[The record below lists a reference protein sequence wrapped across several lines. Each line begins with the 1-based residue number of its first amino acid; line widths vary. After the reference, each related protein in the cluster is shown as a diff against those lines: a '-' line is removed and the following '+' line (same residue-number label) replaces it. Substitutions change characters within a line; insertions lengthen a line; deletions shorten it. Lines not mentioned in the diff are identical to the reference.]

1 MNNKIIFNQDG
12 SNKISLFVIIKMDK
26 TYLMLLNNNCT
37 SNKCEINDDIKKYC
51 MENDNLLTEDMCH
64 NLYTRNVYDNSNEEL
79 SLLLK
84 EKCKKYPMHT
94 RCMCSNYQRK
104 YDYNNLL
111 GGYGLN
117 CLFPE
122 CSKNTINYDP
132 SNSNSSLL
140 PLDIYLLDNSCPKNI
155 CQNII
160 KNSNFEL
167 YSSDISIA
175 NNCNN
180 ENNEN
185 TTTTTTTITPIT
197 QTTTPITQ
205 TTSDTINIFNL
216 WILIVIC
223 CILFIIIL
231 ILVIIFIGRSYNNN
245 NNQEE
250 V

>member
-1 MNNKIIFNQDG
+1 
-12 SNKISLFVIIKMDK
+12 MDK

-37 SNKCEINDDIKKYC
+37 SNTCEIKDDIKKYC
-51 MENDNLLTEDMCH
+51 MENDNLLTEDICH
-64 NLYTRNVYDNSNEEL
+64 NLYTTNVYANENGEL
-79 SLLLK
+79 SSFLK
-84 EKCKKYPMHT
+84 ELCKKYPMHT

-122 CSKNTINYDP
+122 CSNKTVNLDP
-132 SNSNSSLL
+132 TNSNSSLL

-160 KNSNFEL
+160 KNSKFEL

-185 TTTTTTTITPIT
+185 TTTTTNTTATTPIT
-197 QTTTPITQ
+197 QTTTE
-205 TTSDTINIFNL
+205 STINKFDL
-216 WILIVIC
+216 WILIIIC
-223 CILFIIIL
+223 GILFIIIIIL
-231 ILVIIFIGRSYNNN
+231 IIIFIGKSYNNN

>member
-1 MNNKIIFNQDG
+1 
-12 SNKISLFVIIKMDK
+12 MDK

-51 MENDNLLTEDMCH
+51 MENDNLLTEDICH

-84 EKCKKYPMHT
+84 EKCKKYPMHI

-122 CSKNTINYDP
+122 CSNKTVNLDP
-132 SNSNSSLL
+132 TNSNSSLL

-160 KNSNFEL
+160 KNSKFEL

-185 TTTTTTTITPIT
+185 TTTTTNTTA
-197 QTTTPITQ
+197 TTPITQ
-205 TTSDTINIFNL
+205 TTSDTINKFDL
-216 WILIVIC
+216 WILIIIC
-223 CILFIIIL
+223 GILFIIIIIL
-231 ILVIIFIGRSYNNN
+231 IIIFIGKSYNNN
-245 NNQEE
+245 NNNKEE

>member
-1 MNNKIIFNQDG
+1 
-12 SNKISLFVIIKMDK
+12 MDK

-37 SNKCEINDDIKKYC
+37 SNTCEIKDDIKKYC
-51 MENDNLLTEDMCH
+51 MENDNLLTEDICH
-64 NLYTRNVYDNSNEEL
+64 NLYTTNVYANENGEL
-79 SLLLK
+79 SSFLK
-84 EKCKKYPMHT
+84 ELCKKYPMHT

-122 CSKNTINYDP
+122 CSNKTVNLDP
-132 SNSNSSLL
+132 TNSNSSLL

-160 KNSNFEL
+160 KNSKFEL

-185 TTTTTTTITPIT
+185 TTTTT
-197 QTTTPITQ
+197 PITQ
-205 TTSDTINIFNL
+205 TTSDTINKFDL
-216 WILIVIC
+216 WILIIIC
-223 CILFIIIL
+223 GILFIIIIFL
-231 ILVIIFIGRSYNNN
+231 LIIFIGRSYNNN

>member
-1 MNNKIIFNQDG
+1 
-12 SNKISLFVIIKMDK
+12 MDN

-51 MENDNLLTEDMCH
+51 MENDNLLTEDICH

-84 EKCKKYPMHT
+84 EKCKKYPMHI
-94 RCMCSNYQRK
+94 RCMCSNHQRNYN
-104 YDYNNLL
+104 YDNNNLL

-117 CLFPE
+117 CLFPV
-122 CSKNTINYDP
+122 CSKNNINYDP

-140 PLDIYLLDNSCPKNI
+140 PLDIYKLDNSCPKNI

-160 KNSNFEL
+160 ENSDFKL

-180 ENNEN
+180 EN
-185 TTTTTTTITPIT
+185 TTTTTNTATTTNTTPIT

-205 TTSDTINIFNL
+205 TTTDTINKFDL

-223 CILFIIIL
+223 CILFIIII

>member
-1 MNNKIIFNQDG
+1 
-12 SNKISLFVIIKMDK
+12 MDK

-37 SNKCEINDDIKKYC
+37 SNTCEIKDDIKKYC
-51 MENDNLLTEDMCH
+51 MENDNLLTEDICH
-64 NLYTRNVYDNSNEEL
+64 NLYTTNVYANENGEL
-79 SLLLK
+79 SSFLK
-84 EKCKKYPMHT
+84 ELCKKYPMHN

-117 CLFPE
+117 CLFPK
-122 CSKNTINYDP
+122 CSNKTVNLDP

-160 KNSNFEL
+160 ENSKFEL

-185 TTTTTTTITPIT
+185 TTTTTTTTNTIPITTTTQTT
-197 QTTTPITQ
+197 QTTTE
-205 TTSDTINIFNL
+205 STINKFDL
-216 WILIVIC
+216 WILIIIC
-223 CILFIIIL
+223 GILFIIIIIL
-231 ILVIIFIGRSYNNN
+231 IIIFIGKSYNNN

>member
-1 MNNKIIFNQDG
+1 
-12 SNKISLFVIIKMDK
+12 MDK

-37 SNKCEINDDIKKYC
+37 SNTCEIKDDIKKYC
-51 MENDNLLTEDMCH
+51 MENDNLLTEDICH
-64 NLYTRNVYDNSNEEL
+64 NLYTTNVYANENGEL
-79 SLLLK
+79 SSFLK
-84 EKCKKYPMHT
+84 ELCKKYPMHT

-122 CSKNTINYDP
+122 CSNKTVNLDP
-132 SNSNSSLL
+132 TNSNSSLL
-140 PLDIYLLDNSCPKNI
+140 PLDIYKLDNSCPKNI

-160 KNSNFEL
+160 KNSNFIL
-167 YSSDISIA
+167 YSADISIA

-180 ENNEN
+180 ELDKQTN
-185 TTTTTTTITPIT
+185 TSTDMTTITSTSTDISDIPTDISTDT
-197 QTTTPITQ
+197 QK
-205 TTSDTINIFNL
+205 TIKIFNYDIPI

-223 CILFIIIL
+223 CILFIIII

>member
-1 MNNKIIFNQDG
+1 
-12 SNKISLFVIIKMDK
+12 MDK

-51 MENDNLLTEDMCH
+51 MENDNLLTEDICH

-84 EKCKKYPMHT
+84 EKCKKYPMHI
-94 RCMCSNYQRK
+94 RCMCSNHQRNYN
-104 YDYNNLL
+104 YDNNNLL

-117 CLFPE
+117 CLFPV
-122 CSKNTINYDP
+122 CSKNNINYDP

-140 PLDIYLLDNSCPKNI
+140 PLDIYKLDNSCPKNI

-160 KNSNFEL
+160 KNSNFVL
-167 YSSDISIA
+167 YSADISIA

-180 ENNEN
+180 EN
-185 TTTTTTTITPIT
+185 TTTTTNTATTTNTTTTPIT

-205 TTSDTINIFNL
+205 TTTESTINKFDL

-223 CILFIIIL
+223 CILFIIII

>member
-1 MNNKIIFNQDG
+1 
-12 SNKISLFVIIKMDK
+12 MDK

-51 MENDNLLTEDMCH
+51 MENDNLLTEDICH

-84 EKCKKYPMHT
+84 EKCKKYPMHI
-94 RCMCSNYQRK
+94 RCMCSNHQRNYN
-104 YDYNNLL
+104 YDNNNLL

-117 CLFPE
+117 CLFPK
-122 CSKNTINYDP
+122 CSNKTVNLDP

-160 KNSNFEL
+160 ENSKFEL

-185 TTTTTTTITPIT
+185 TTTTSNTATTTTT
-197 QTTTPITQ
+197 QTTQTTQ
-205 TTSDTINIFNL
+205 TTSESTINKFDL

-223 CILFIIIL
+223 CILFIIII

>member
-1 MNNKIIFNQDG
+1 
-12 SNKISLFVIIKMDK
+12 MDK

-37 SNKCEINDDIKKYC
+37 SNTCEIKDDIKKYC
-51 MENDNLLTEDMCH
+51 MENDNLLTEDICH
-64 NLYTRNVYDNSNEEL
+64 NLYTTNVYANENGEL
-79 SLLLK
+79 SSFLK
-84 EKCKKYPMHT
+84 ELCKKYPMHT

-122 CSKNTINYDP
+122 CSNKTVNLDP
-132 SNSNSSLL
+132 TNSNSSLL

-160 KNSNFEL
+160 KNSKFEL

-185 TTTTTTTITPIT
+185 TTTTTNTTATTTNTTATTPIT
-197 QTTTPITQ
+197 QTTTE
-205 TTSDTINIFNL
+205 STINKFDL
-216 WILIVIC
+216 WILIIIC
-223 CILFIIIL
+223 GILFIIIIIL
-231 ILVIIFIGRSYNNN
+231 IIIFIGKSYNNN

>member
-1 MNNKIIFNQDG
+1 
-12 SNKISLFVIIKMDK
+12 MDK

-37 SNKCEINDDIKKYC
+37 SNTCEIKDDIKKYC
-51 MENDNLLTEDMCH
+51 MENDNLLTEDICH
-64 NLYTRNVYDNSNEEL
+64 NLYTTNVYANENGEL
-79 SLLLK
+79 SSFLK
-84 EKCKKYPMHT
+84 ELCKKYPMHT

-122 CSKNTINYDP
+122 CSNKTVNLDP
-132 SNSNSSLL
+132 TNSNSSLL

-160 KNSNFEL
+160 KNSKFEL

-185 TTTTTTTITPIT
+185 TTTTTNTTATTPIT
-197 QTTTPITQ
+197 QTTTE
-205 TTSDTINIFNL
+205 STINKFDL

-223 CILFIIIL
+223 CILFIIII

>member
-1 MNNKIIFNQDG
+1 
-12 SNKISLFVIIKMDK
+12 MDK

-51 MENDNLLTEDMCH
+51 MENDNLLTEDICH

-84 EKCKKYPMHT
+84 EKCKKYPMHI
-94 RCMCSNYQRK
+94 RCMCSNHQRNYN
-104 YDYNNLL
+104 YDNNNLL

-117 CLFPE
+117 CLFPV
-122 CSKNTINYDP
+122 CSKNNINYDP

-140 PLDIYLLDNSCPKNI
+140 PLDIYKLDNSCPKNI

-160 KNSNFEL
+160 KNSNFVL
-167 YSSDISIA
+167 YSADISIA

-180 ENNEN
+180 ELDKQTN
-185 TTTTTTTITPIT
+185 TSTDMTTITSTSTDISDISTDISDIPTDIPTDT
-197 QTTTPITQ
+197 QK
-205 TTSDTINIFNL
+205 TIKIFNYDIPI

-223 CILFIIIL
+223 CILFIIII

>member
-1 MNNKIIFNQDG
+1 
-12 SNKISLFVIIKMDK
+12 
-26 TYLMLLNNNCT
+26 MLLNNNCT

-51 MENDNLLTEDMCH
+51 MENDNLLTEDICH
-64 NLYTRNVYDNSNEEL
+64 NLYTRNVYDNSNKEL

-84 EKCKKYPMHT
+84 EKCKKYPMHI
-94 RCMCSNYQRK
+94 RCMCSNHQRNYN
-104 YDYNNLL
+104 YDNNNLL

-117 CLFPE
+117 CLFPV
-122 CSKNTINYDP
+122 CSKNNINYDP

-140 PLDIYLLDNSCPKNI
+140 PLDIYLLNNSCPKNI

-160 KNSNFEL
+160 ENSDFKL
-167 YSSDISIA
+167 YSADISIA

-180 ENNEN
+180 EN
-185 TTTTTTTITPIT
+185 TTTTTNTATTATTTNTTTQTPIT

-205 TTSDTINIFNL
+205 TTTESTINKFDL

-223 CILFIIIL
+223 CILFIIII
-231 ILVIIFIGRSYNNN
+231 ILVIIFIGRNYNNN